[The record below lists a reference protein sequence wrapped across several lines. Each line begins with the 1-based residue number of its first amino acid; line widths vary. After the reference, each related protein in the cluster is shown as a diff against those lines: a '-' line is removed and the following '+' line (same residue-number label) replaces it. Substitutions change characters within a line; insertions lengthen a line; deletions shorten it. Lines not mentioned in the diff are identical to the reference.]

1 MIERFFKC
9 DTKAILI
16 MLMLIRNL
24 KTAQILC
31 IQLWRDFLRFW
42 SAGIFSEEN
51 SNIVFQPCGEVMTFF
66 LDWKFLSSLL
76 IPEIFRF
83 ANEHFCPEFDAILG
97 RTFMNLRPF
106 FLVFVGLISQG
117 KEIEFIPINIG
128 EIKYFAQI
136 REKISAL
143 LFGRTF
149 EINCR
154 LL

>member
-1 MIERFFKC
+1 MR
-9 DTKAILI
+9 
-16 MLMLIRNL
+16 
-24 KTAQILC
+24 
-31 IQLWRDFLRFW
+31 
-42 SAGIFSEEN
+42 
-51 SNIVFQPCGEVMTFF
+51 EVMTFF
-66 LDWKFLSSLL
+66 LDRKFLSSRL

-83 ANEHFCPEFDAILG
+83 ANEHFSPEFDAILG

-106 FLVFVGLISQG
+106 FLNESPREDNIKKIDVFVGLISQG
-117 KEIEFIPINIG
+117 KEIGFIPINIG